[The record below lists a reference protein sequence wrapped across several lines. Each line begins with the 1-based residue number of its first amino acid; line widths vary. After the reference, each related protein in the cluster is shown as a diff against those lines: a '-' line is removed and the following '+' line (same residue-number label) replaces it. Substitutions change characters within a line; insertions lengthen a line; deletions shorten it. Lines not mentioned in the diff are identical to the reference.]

1 MPFLGRNTNALSSR
15 PREGAGRESA
25 ASICVSSRPCSDFTH
40 VPDVAMADAT
50 SDAPEIEAETV
61 GRMSVALAAAKGALE
76 EIKKKA
82 PRPI

>member
-1 MPFLGRNTNALSSR
+1 MFRLYAR
-15 PREGAGRESA
+15 
-25 ASICVSSRPCSDFTH
+25 
-40 VPDVAMADAT
+40 PDVAMADAT

>member
-1 MPFLGRNTNALSSR
+1 
-15 PREGAGRESA
+15 
-25 ASICVSSRPCSDFTH
+25 
-40 VPDVAMADAT
+40 MADAT